1 MPTQDYGM
9 NPIQKSNLPIAI
21 TSIAGGACLAASIT
35 NLITDKPDY
44 PIIAQAIIFT
54 GWLVLW
60 TPILFILFE
69 KWVMPRLTGISRR
82 DFVVHIALSFVISA
96 LIVFTTP
103 ISHQLYLPRKVL
115 LEINATARKNP
126 LATGAE
132 IGILTASMDGSIIP
146 WSEFSWGKNW
156 DRIDDRP
163 YFHDI
168 NPAQLVWQGYTREGS
183 LSLSLISSSSTG
195 ILEVKMNGVKHT
207 FDSYEESNGTIKQVD
222 FPVFQKDW
230 HWVVF
235 SLTCTLAIGVLIFIG
250 TVIPRSFL
258 AIPLVTGAI
267 ILNLTVFQ
275 KYTPLPALRSLSTNK
290 IDEVAV
296 TDQLWAINDRFVGS
310 ILAAYLYPTLRDTT
324 LISTPELITELTN
337 PALLTDPNLKFTT
350 DMAFDLLARLL
361 ALKEYNYLQY
371 DYLLTSNELATL
383 EQEPL
388 SAWDLSTGGKFVV
401 LSGSEKKIYVM
412 MKYNRRPLYYYFV
425 PIEIAKKLNRNF
437 K

>member
-1 MPTQDYGM
+1 MFTHDEDM

-21 TSIAGGACLAASIT
+21 TSIAGGACLAVSIT
-35 NLITDKPDY
+35 NLIADKPGY
-44 PIIAQAIIFT
+44 PVIAQAIIFT

-69 KWVMPRLTGISRR
+69 KWVMPRLAGISRR
-82 DFVVHIALSFVISA
+82 DLVVHIVLSFAISA

-103 ISHQLYLPRKVL
+103 ISQQLYSPRKVS

-163 YFHDI
+163 YFHDV
-168 NPAQLVWQGYTREGS
+168 NPAQLTWQGYTREGS

-195 ILEVKMNGVKHT
+195 ILEVKINGVKHM
-207 FDSYEESNGTIKQVD
+207 FDSHEDSNGTIKQVD
-222 FPVFQKDW
+222 FPAFQKDW
-230 HWVVF
+230 QWVVF
-235 SLTCTLAIGVLIFIG
+235 SLTFTLAIGVLIFIA
-250 TVIPRSFL
+250 TVNPRSFL
-258 AIPLVTGAI
+258 VIPLVTGAI

-275 KYTPLPALRSLSTNK
+275 KNTPLPALRSLSTNK

-296 TDQLWAINDRFVGS
+296 TDKFWDPGGVMAV
-310 ILAAYLYPTLRDTT
+310 YLYPSLNGTT
-324 LISTPELITELTN
+324 LIVAPELL
-337 PALLTDPNLKFTT
+337 F
-350 DMAFDLLARLL
+350 AFSETRQFAKSEKTSLVLFVQVCNWMKRTL
-361 ALKEYNYLQY
+361 ALKECNSSQYNYLLSSDEIEILGQEQ
-371 DYLLTSNELATL
+371 LLE
-383 EQEPL
+383 
-388 SAWDLSTGGKFVV
+388 WDLSSGGKFIVFPD
-401 LSGSEKKIYVM
+401 SEKKVYVM

-425 PIEIAKKLNRNF
+425 PIEIAKILNRNF

>member
-1 MPTQDYGM
+1 M

-21 TSIAGGACLAASIT
+21 ASLIGGICITLSIT
-35 NLITDKPDY
+35 NITDKPGY
-44 PIIAQAIIFT
+44 PVIAQAIIFT
-54 GWLVLW
+54 GWIVLW
-60 TPILFILFE
+60 TSILFILFE
-69 KWVMPRLTGISRR
+69 KWVMPRLAGISRR
-82 DFVVHIALSFVISA
+82 DLVVHIALSFAISA

-103 ISHQLYLPRKVL
+103 ISYQLYSPRKVS
-115 LEINATARKNP
+115 LEINATARKNS

-132 IGILTASMDGSIIP
+132 IGILTASMDDSIIP

-156 DRIDDRP
+156 DKIDDRP
-163 YFHDI
+163 YFHDV
-168 NPAQLVWQGYTREGS
+168 NPAQLTWQGYTREGS

-195 ILEVKMNGVKHT
+195 ILEVKINGVKHM
-207 FDSYEESNGTIKQVD
+207 FDSHEDSNGTIKQVD
-222 FPVFQKDW
+222 FPAFQKDW
-230 HWVVF
+230 QWVVF
-235 SLTCTLAIGVLIFIG
+235 SLTFTLAIGVLIFIA
-250 TVIPRSFL
+250 TVNPRSFL
-258 AIPLVTGAI
+258 VIPLVTGAI

-275 KYTPLPALRSLSTNK
+275 KNTPLPALRSLSTNK

-296 TDQLWAINDRFVGS
+296 TDKLWAINDHFIGS
-310 ILAAYLYPTLRDTT
+310 VFAVYLHPSLRGTI

-371 DYLLTSNELATL
+371 DYLLTSDELATL

-388 SAWDLSTGGKFVV
+388 SEWDLSTGGKFVV
-401 LSGSEKKIYVM
+401 LSGSEKKTYVIM
-412 MKYNRRPLYYYFV
+412 RYNGEASGYYFV
-425 PIEIAKKLNRNF
+425 PIEIAVRVLKRNF